1 MSLNV
6 FRKAWRTWRQDRLLQ
21 LVTRNSGYLFSS
33 NGISSVITAAQG
45 FLAALLLGP
54 SDFAVL
60 GMVITYASSIN
71 RLLSFR
77 MGELVI
83 KYSGQ
88 YLALGRKDQAAAVI
102 KTAGISE
109 AVTSV
114 FAYLLLV
121 LSSQLASVYIIKDP
135 PTQSWINF
143 YALALL
149 LNLMTETSTAVLQVG
164 GHFRSQA
171 LLNLCQSG
179 LTGAWI
185 LIVFLTHG
193 GLYQVLMGY
202 LAGKAVFGL
211 GVMAL
216 AFYWMKPLLGV
227 GWWRTSLGLLTKRR
241 EMLKFAISTNLS
253 GTINMIIRDSEILW
267 VGFFTTK
274 LQAGYYKFALAV
286 MNVVLMPVSA
296 MLSSAAPEVN
306 RLVATRAWGPLRRLL
321 RRTSIIALAWTGAC
335 TLGIATL
342 GYFLLGYLKQGAYL
356 PAFPA
361 ILILL
366 AGYGV
371 ANVAFWN
378 RPLLLAFGLPL
389 YPMNVNAAVGAVK
402 TALMFVLVGPF
413 GFMAEAG
420 LLSAYL
426 AISVG
431 MIVQRGLK
439 ELHQSE
445 LAPVPPFPVGE

>member
-1 MSLNV
+1 ML
-6 FRKAWRTWRQDRLLQ
+6 RKAWQTWRQDRLLQ

-33 NGISSVITAAQG
+33 NGISSVITAMQG

-135 PTQSWINF
+135 LTRSWINF

-149 LNLMTETSTAVLQVG
+149 VNLMTETSTAVLQVG
-164 GHFRSQA
+164 GHYRSQA
-171 LLNLCQSG
+171 LLNLCQSV
-179 LTGAWI
+179 LTGGWI
-185 LIVFLTHG
+185 LIVFLTKG
-193 GLYQVLMGY
+193 GLYQVLVGY

-216 AFYWMKPLLGV
+216 AFYWMEPLLGK
-227 GWWRTSLGLLTKRR
+227 GWWRTSLTLLTKRR

-286 MNVVLMPVSA
+286 MNVVLMPVTA

-306 RLVATRAWGPLRRLL
+306 RLVATRAWGPLRKLL
-321 RRTSIIALAWTGAC
+321 RRTSIMALAWTGAC
-335 TLGIATL
+335 TVGIATL
-342 GYFLLGYLKQGAYL
+342 GYFLLGFLKQGAYL

-389 YPMNVNAAVGAVK
+389 YPMNVTAAVGVVK
-402 TALMFVLVGPF
+402 TALMFVLVGPL
-413 GFMAEAG
+413 GFLAEAS

-426 AISVG
+426 VVSVG
-431 MIVQRGLK
+431 LIVRRGLK

-445 LAPVPPFPVGE
+445 LAPVQPVAAGE

>member
-1 MSLNV
+1 VSLL
-6 FRKAWRTWRQDRLLQ
+6 RQARQAWHTWRQDRLLQ

-45 FLAALLLGP
+45 FMAALLLGP

-60 GMVITYASSIN
+60 GMVITYASSVN

-88 YLALGRKDQAAAVI
+88 YLAVGRKDQAAAVI
-102 KTAGISE
+102 KSAGLTE
-109 AVTSV
+109 AVTSAA
-114 FAYLLLV
+114 AYLLLV
-121 LSSQLASVYIIKDP
+121 LSSQLAAVYIIKDL

-143 YALALL
+143 YAVALL

-171 LLNLCQSG
+171 LLNLVQSVV
-179 LTGAWI
+179 TGVWI
-185 LIVFLTHG
+185 LVVFVTHG
-193 GLYQVLMGY
+193 GLYQVLVAY
-202 LAGKAVFGL
+202 LAGKAIFGL

-216 AFYWMKPLLGV
+216 AFYWMKPLLGE
-227 GWWRTSLGLLTKRR
+227 GWWRAPLALLPRRR
-241 EMLKFAISTNLS
+241 ELLRFAISTNLS
-253 GTINMIIRDSEILW
+253 GTINMIFRDSEVLW

-286 MNVVLMPVSA
+286 MNVVLMPVTA
-296 MLSSAAPEVN
+296 MLSSSSPEVN
-306 RLVATRAWGPLRRLL
+306 RLVAVRAWGPLRRLL
-321 RRTSIIALAWTGAC
+321 RRTSIMALTWTGAC
-335 TLGIATL
+335 TLGIGTL
-342 GYFLLGYLKQGAYL
+342 GYFLLAHLKEGAYL

-371 ANVAFWN
+371 ANVAYWN
-378 RPLLLAFGLPL
+378 RPLLLAFGMPL
-389 YPMNVNAAVGAVK
+389 YPMNVTAAVGAVK
-402 TALMFVLVGPF
+402 TALMFVLVGPL
-413 GFMAEAG
+413 GFLAEAA
-420 LLSAYL
+420 LLSGYL
-426 AISVG
+426 AVSVG
-431 MIVQRGLK
+431 IIVQRGLK
-439 ELHQSE
+439 ELRQSE
-445 LAPVPPFPVGE
+445 IAPVPVGE

>member
-1 MSLNV
+1 MSVL
-6 FRKAWRTWRQDRLLQ
+6 RKAWQTWRQDRLLQ

-33 NGISSVITAAQG
+33 NGISSVITAVQG

-54 SDFAVL
+54 ADFAVL

-135 PTQSWINF
+135 LTRSWINF

-149 LNLMTETSTAVLQVG
+149 VNLMTETSTAVLQVG
-164 GHFRSQA
+164 GHYRSQA
-171 LLNLCQSG
+171 LLNLCQSV
-179 LTGAWI
+179 LTGGWI

-193 GLYQVLMGY
+193 GLYQVLVGY

-216 AFYWMKPLLGV
+216 AFYWMKPLLGE
-227 GWWRTSLGLLTKRR
+227 GWWRTSLSLLTKRR

-286 MNVVLMPVSA
+286 MNVVLMPVTA

-306 RLVATRAWGPLRRLL
+306 RLVATRAWGPLRKLL
-321 RRTSIIALAWTGAC
+321 RRTSILALAWTGVC
-335 TLGIATL
+335 TAGIATL

-389 YPMNVNAAVGAVK
+389 YPMNVTAVVGVVK
-402 TALMFVLVGPF
+402 TALMFILVGPL
-413 GFMAEAG
+413 GFLAEAS

-426 AISVG
+426 VVSVG
-431 MIVQRGLK
+431 LIVRRGLK

-445 LAPVPPFPVGE
+445 LLPVSPVAAGE

>member
-1 MSLNV
+1 VSLL
-6 FRKAWRTWRQDRLLQ
+6 RKAWQTWRQDRLLQ

-33 NGISSVITAAQG
+33 NGISSVITATQG

-54 SDFAVL
+54 ADFAVL
-60 GMVITYASSIN
+60 GMVITYASSVN

-109 AVTSV
+109 AITSV

-149 LNLMTETSTAVLQVG
+149 VNLMTETSTAVLQVG
-164 GHFRSQA
+164 GHYRSQA
-171 LLNLCQSG
+171 LLNLCQSV
-179 LTGAWI
+179 LTGGWI

-193 GLYQVLMGY
+193 GLYQVLIGY

-211 GVMAL
+211 GVMAM
-216 AFYWMKPLLGV
+216 AFYWMKPLLGE
-227 GWWRTSLGLLTKRR
+227 GWWRISLGLLTKRR
-241 EMLKFAISTNLS
+241 EMLKFAVSTNLS

-321 RRTSIIALAWTGAC
+321 RRTSMIALAWTGVC

-389 YPMNVNAAVGAVK
+389 YPMNVTAVVGVVK
-402 TALMFVLVGPF
+402 TALMFVLVGPL
-413 GFMAEAG
+413 GFLAEAA
-420 LLSAYL
+420 LLSGYL
-426 AISVG
+426 AVSVG
-431 MIVQRGLK
+431 LIVQRGMK
-439 ELHQSE
+439 ELRHSE
-445 LAPVPPFPVGE
+445 QAPVPQVSAGE

>member
-1 MSLNV
+1 VSVL
-6 FRKAWRTWRQDRLLQ
+6 RKAWHTWRQDRLLQ

-33 NGISSVITAAQG
+33 NGISSIITAAQG
-45 FLAALLLGP
+45 FLAAVLLGP
-54 SDFAVL
+54 ADFAVL
-60 GMVITYASSIN
+60 GMVITYASSVN

-102 KTAGISE
+102 KTAGITE
-109 AVTSV
+109 AITSMI
-114 FAYLLLV
+114 AYLLLV

-135 PTQSWINF
+135 ITRSWINL

-149 LNLMTETSTAVLQVG
+149 VNLMTETSTAVLQVG

-185 LIVFLTHG
+185 LIVFLTRG
-193 GLYQVLMGY
+193 GLYQVLVGY

-216 AFYWMKPLLGV
+216 AFYWMKPLLGE
-227 GWWRTSLGLLTKRR
+227 GWWSTPLSLLPRRR
-241 EMLKFAISTNLS
+241 EMLKFAVSTNLS

-267 VGFFTTK
+267 VGFFTNK

-286 MNVVLMPVSA
+286 MNVVLMPVTA
-296 MLSSAAPEVN
+296 ILSSSAPEVN

-321 RRTSIIALAWTGAC
+321 RRTSIMALAWTGAC

-342 GYFLLGYLKQGAYL
+342 GYFLLGYIKQGAYL
-356 PAFPA
+356 PSFPA

-389 YPMNVNAAVGAVK
+389 YPMNVTAAVGAVK
-402 TALMFVLVGPF
+402 TVLMFVLVGPL
-413 GFMAEAG
+413 GFLAEAA
-420 LLSAYL
+420 LLSGYL
-426 AISVG
+426 AVSVG
-431 MIVQRGLK
+431 LIVLRGLK
-439 ELHQSE
+439 ELRHSE
-445 LAPVPPFPVGE
+445 LAPAPPVPVGE

>member
-1 MSLNV
+1 MSVL
-6 FRKAWRTWRQDRLLQ
+6 RKAWQTWRQDRLLQ

-33 NGISSVITAAQG
+33 NGISSVITAVQG

-54 SDFAVL
+54 ADFAVL

-135 PTQSWINF
+135 LTRSWINF

-149 LNLMTETSTAVLQVG
+149 VNLMTETSTAVLQVG
-164 GHFRSQA
+164 GHYRSQA
-171 LLNLCQSG
+171 LLNLCQSV
-179 LTGAWI
+179 LTGGWI

-193 GLYQVLMGY
+193 GLYQVLVGY

-216 AFYWMKPLLGV
+216 AFYWMKPLLGE
-227 GWWRTSLGLLTKRR
+227 GWWRTSLSLLTKRR

-286 MNVVLMPVSA
+286 MNVVLMPVTA

-306 RLVATRAWGPLRRLL
+306 RLVATRAWGPLRKLL
-321 RRTSIIALAWTGAC
+321 RRTSILALAWTGVC
-335 TLGIATL
+335 TAGIATL

-389 YPMNVNAAVGAVK
+389 YPMNVTAVVGVVK
-402 TALMFVLVGPF
+402 TALMFILVGPL
-413 GFMAEAG
+413 GFLAEAS

-426 AISVG
+426 VVSVG
-431 MIVQRGLK
+431 LIVRRGMK

-445 LAPVPPFPVGE
+445 LAPVPPVAAGE

>member
-1 MSLNV
+1 ML
-6 FRKAWRTWRQDRLLQ
+6 RKACQTWRQDRLLQ
-21 LVTRNSGYLFSS
+21 MVTRNSGYLFSS
-33 NGISSVITAAQG
+33 NGISSVITATQG

-54 SDFAVL
+54 ADFAVL

-102 KTAGISE
+102 KTAGITE

-114 FAYLLLV
+114 IAYLLLV
-121 LSSQLASVYIIKDP
+121 LSARLASVYIIKDP
-135 PTQSWINF
+135 LTLSWINF

-149 LNLMTETSTAVLQVG
+149 VNLMTETSTAVLQVG

-171 LLNLCQSG
+171 LLNLVQSG

-185 LIVFLTHG
+185 LVVYLTHG
-193 GLYQVLMGY
+193 GLYQVLIAY

-216 AFYWMKPLLGV
+216 AFYWMNPLLGK
-227 GWWRTSLGLLTKRR
+227 GWWRTPLGLLTKRR
-241 EMLKFAISTNLS
+241 EMLKFALSTNFS

-286 MNVVLMPVSA
+286 MNVVLMPVTA
-296 MLSSAAPEVN
+296 MLSSSAPEVN
-306 RLVATRAWGPLRRLL
+306 RLVATRAWGPLRSLL
-321 RRTSIIALAWTGAC
+321 RRTSIMALAWTGVC
-335 TLGIATL
+335 TLGISTL
-342 GYFLLGYLKQGAYL
+342 GYFLLAHLKQGVYL

-378 RPLLLAFGLPL
+378 RPLLLAFGMPI

-402 TALMFVLVGPF
+402 TALMFILVGPL
-413 GFMAEAG
+413 GFLAEAA
-420 LLSAYL
+420 LLSGYL
-426 AISVG
+426 AVSVG
-431 MIVQRGLK
+431 MIVWRGLK
-439 ELHQSE
+439 ELRHSE
-445 LAPVPPFPVGE
+445 LAPVPVSE

>member
-1 MSLNV
+1 VNV
-6 FRKAWRTWRQDRLLQ
+6 IRKAWQTWRQDHLLQ
-21 LVTRNSGYLFSS
+21 LITRNSGYLFSS

-45 FLAALLLGP
+45 FLAAILLGP
-54 SDFAVL
+54 ADFAVL

-88 YLALGRKDQAAAVI
+88 YLAVGRKDQAAAVI

-135 PTQSWINF
+135 LTQSWINV

-149 LNLMTETSTAVLQVG
+149 VNLMTETSTAVLQVG

-171 LLNLCQSG
+171 LLNLCQSV
-179 LTGAWI
+179 LTGLWI
-185 LIVFLTHG
+185 LVVFLIHG
-193 GLYQVLMGY
+193 SLYQVLMGY
-202 LAGKAVFGL
+202 LAGKAVFGV

-216 AFYWMKPLLGV
+216 AFYWMEPLLGKD
-227 GWWRTSLGLLTKRR
+227 WWRTPLGLLTKRR

-286 MNVVLMPVSA
+286 MNVVLMPVTA

-321 RRTSIIALAWTGAC
+321 RRTSIMALAWTGAC

-342 GYFLLGYLKQGAYL
+342 GYFLLGHLKQGAYL

-389 YPMNVNAAVGAVK
+389 YPMNVTAAVGLVK
-402 TALMFVLVGPF
+402 TALMFVLVGPL
-413 GFMAEAG
+413 GFLAEAA
-420 LLSAYL
+420 LLSGYL

-445 LAPVPPFPVGE
+445 LAPVPQVAAGE

>member
-1 MSLNV
+1 VSLL
-6 FRKAWRTWRQDRLLQ
+6 RQARQTWQTWRQDRLLQ

-45 FLAALLLGP
+45 FMAAVLLGP

-60 GMVITYASSIN
+60 GMVITYASSVN

-88 YLALGRKDQAAAVI
+88 YLAVGRKDQAAAVI
-102 KTAGISE
+102 KAAGSTE

-114 FAYLLLV
+114 LAYLLLV
-121 LSSQLASVYIIKDP
+121 LSSQLAAVYIIKDL

-143 YALALL
+143 YAVALL

-171 LLNLCQSG
+171 MLNLVQSVV
-179 LTGAWI
+179 TGVWI
-185 LIVFLTHG
+185 LVVFVTHG
-193 GLYQVLMGY
+193 GLYQVLVAY

-216 AFYWMKPLLGV
+216 AFYWMKPLLGED
-227 GWWRTSLGLLTKRR
+227 WWRAPLTLLPRRR
-241 EMLKFAISTNLS
+241 ELLSFAISTNLS
-253 GTINMIIRDSEILW
+253 GTINMIFRDSEVLW

-274 LQAGYYKFALAV
+274 LQAGYYKFALAA
-286 MNVVLMPVSA
+286 MNVVLMPVTA
-296 MLSSAAPEVN
+296 ILSSSYPEVN
-306 RLVATRAWGPLRRLL
+306 RLVAVKAWGQLRRLL
-321 RRTSIIALAWTGAC
+321 RRTSIMALAWTGAC
-335 TLGIATL
+335 TLGIGTL
-342 GYFLLGYLKQGAYL
+342 GYFLLAHLKQGAYL
-356 PAFPA
+356 PSFPA

-371 ANVAFWN
+371 ANVAYWN

-389 YPMNVNAAVGAVK
+389 FPMNVTAAVGAVK
-402 TALMFVLVGPF
+402 TALMFVLVSPL
-413 GFMAEAG
+413 GFLAEAA
-420 LLSAYL
+420 LLSGYL
-426 AISVG
+426 AISVTI
-431 MIVQRGLK
+431 IVQRGLK
-439 ELHQSE
+439 VLRESE
-445 LAPVPPFPVGE
+445 NAPVPVVE

>member
-1 MSLNV
+1 VSLLH
-6 FRKAWRTWRQDRLLQ
+6 KAWQTWRQDRLLQ

-33 NGISSVITAAQG
+33 NGISSVITATQG

-54 SDFAVL
+54 ADFAVL

-102 KTAGISE
+102 KTAGLSE

-135 PTQSWINF
+135 LTRSWINF

-149 LNLMTETSTAVLQVG
+149 VNLMTETSTAVLQVG
-164 GHFRSQA
+164 GHYRSQA
-171 LLNLCQSG
+171 LLNLCQSV
-179 LTGAWI
+179 LTGGWI

-193 GLYQVLMGY
+193 GLYQVLIGY

-216 AFYWMKPLLGV
+216 AFYWMKPLLGE
-227 GWWRTSLGLLTKRR
+227 GWWRTSLSLLTKRR
-241 EMLKFAISTNLS
+241 EMLKFAVSTNLS

-286 MNVVLMPVSA
+286 MNVVLMPVTA

-321 RRTSIIALAWTGAC
+321 RRTSMIALAWTAAC

-342 GYFLLGYLKQGAYL
+342 GYFLLGFLKQGAYL

-389 YPMNVNAAVGAVK
+389 YPMNVTAAVGVVK
-402 TALMFVLVGPF
+402 TVLMFVLVGPL
-413 GFMAEAG
+413 GFLAEAA

-426 AISVG
+426 AVSVG
-431 MIVQRGLK
+431 LIVRRGLK

-445 LAPVPPFPVGE
+445 QAPVSQVVAGE